1 MTPEET
7 RKLVDHLDESR
18 TGKLSADLE
27 NLIDRDPEA
36 NQEWYYLKLA
46 VEALRNTGLHEQI
59 GAARESLRTEQKV
72 PAKPTFTEPYPAV
85 RESFIA
91 VPANQPAKTAAGK
104 PSGGIVRSIGKYSLR
119 AAACI
124 LVVAGSSLV
133 YKYVTVSSS
142 SLYDRYF
149 ATYALDISRG
159 EGSEPPIVQAY
170 NNKSWNTVL
179 SQAGPTGTKDNQA
192 EFLAGMADLQ
202 LNRCDDA
209 ITHFEQIIAANAQA
223 STEYYQ
229 DEAEYYLAISWLA
242 CKKVNQAM
250 PILEKIKAD
259 PQHKYYPKVAK
270 MSFFDLRLA
279 QYKENK

>member
-7 RKLVDHLDESR
+7 RKLIDHLDENR
-18 TGKLSADLE
+18 TRRLSASPE
-27 NLIDRDPEA
+27 QLIDQDPQA
-36 NQEWYYLKLA
+36 AQEWYYLNLA
-46 VEALRNTGLHEQI
+46 VDAVRHTGLHEQVSTV
-59 GAARESLRTEQKV
+59 RESLLSERSEST
-72 PAKPTFTEPYPAV
+72 V
-85 RESFIA
+85 RITESFIA
-91 VPANQPAKTAAGK
+91 VPANQTTQKANPT
-104 PSGGIVRSIGKYSLR
+104 PSGAILRTMSKYTFR
-119 AAACI
+119 AAAGI
-124 LVVAGSSLV
+124 LVIASSTV
-133 YKYVTVSSS
+133 IYKYVTVSSS

-149 ATYALDISRG
+149 GAYSLNTSRG
-159 EGSEPPIVQAY
+159 ETTDPPIVQAY
-170 NNKSWNTVL
+170 NAKDWNTVL
-179 SQAGPTGTKDNQA
+179 SMAGTAGAKDNQT

-209 ITHFEQIIAANAQA
+209 ITHFEQVIAANAQA
-223 STEYYQ
+223 STDYYQ

-259 PQHKYYPKVAK
+259 PNHKFHQKVAN

>member
-7 RKLVDHLDESR
+7 QKLVDHLDENR
-18 TGKLSADLE
+18 TNRLSASPKQ
-27 NLIDRDPEA
+27 LIDQDPEA
-36 NQEWYYLKLA
+36 TQEWYYLNLA
-46 VEALRNTGLHEQI
+46 VDAVRHTGLHEQVSTV
-59 GAARESLRTEQKV
+59 RESLLS
-72 PAKPTFTEPYPAV
+72 EPQV
-85 RESFIA
+85 RITESFIA
-91 VPANQPAKTAAGK
+91 VPANQPTQTSNQKA
-104 PSGGIVRSIGKYSLR
+104 SGAIIRTLGKYTFR
-119 AAACI
+119 AAAGI
-124 LVVAGSSLV
+124 LVIASSTV
-133 YKYVTVSSS
+133 IYKYVTVSST

-149 ATYALDISRG
+149 GAYSLNTSRG
-159 EGSEPPIVQAY
+159 ETTDPPVVQAY
-170 NNKSWNTVL
+170 NAKNWNTVL
-179 SQAGPTGTKDNQA
+179 SLAGTAGAKDNQI

-223 STEYYQ
+223 SSDYYQ

-242 CKKVNQAM
+242 CQKVNQAM

-259 PQHKYYPKVAK
+259 PHHQYHQKVAN

>member
-7 RKLVDHLDESR
+7 RKLVDHLDENRTSR
-18 TGKLSADLE
+18 LSASPKQ
-27 NLIDRDPEA
+27 LIDQDPQA
-36 NQEWYYLKLA
+36 TQEWYYLNLA
-46 VEALRNTGLHEQI
+46 VDAVRHTGLHEQVASI
-59 GAARESLRTEQKV
+59 RESLRSEQSEPKV
-72 PAKPTFTEPYPAV
+72 RIT
-85 RESFIA
+85 ESFIA
-91 VPANQPAKTAAGK
+91 VPANQTPQKADTR
-104 PSGGIVRSIGKYSLR
+104 PSGGILRTMSKYTFR
-119 AAACI
+119 AAAGI
-124 LVVAGSSLV
+124 LVIASSTV
-133 YKYVTVSSS
+133 IYKYVTVSSS

-149 ATYALDISRG
+149 GAYSLNTSRG
-159 EGSEPPIVQAY
+159 EATDPPIVQAY
-170 NNKSWNTVL
+170 NAKDWNTVL
-179 SQAGPTGTKDNQA
+179 SMAGTAGAKDNQT

-209 ITHFEQIIAANAQA
+209 ITHFEQVIAANAQA
-223 STEYYQ
+223 STDYYQ

-259 PQHKYYPKVAK
+259 PNHKFHQKVAN

>member
-7 RKLVDHLDESR
+7 RKLVDHLDENR
-18 TGKLSADLE
+18 TGRSSAGLE
-27 NLIDRDPEA
+27 QLIDHDPEA
-36 NQEWYYLKLA
+36 AQEWYYLNLA
-46 VEALRNTGLHEQI
+46 VDAVRNTGLHEQV
-59 GAARESLRTEQKV
+59 AMVKETLLQEQIAPGKSGY
-72 PAKPTFTEPYPAV
+72 TEPYM
-85 RESFIA
+85 A
-91 VPANQPAKTAAGK
+91 VPANQPSRRTTEK
-104 PSGGIVRSIGKYSLR
+104 PSGAVIRSIGKYSFR

-124 LVVAGSSLV
+124 LVVASSTV
-133 YKYVTVSSS
+133 IYKYVTVSSS

-149 ATYALDISRG
+149 GAYALNTSRG
-159 EGSEPPIVQAY
+159 EGTEAPIVQAY
-170 NNKSWNTVL
+170 NARNWKTVL
-179 SQAGPTGTKDNQA
+179 SLADATGARDNQV

-209 ITHFEQIIAANAQA
+209 ITHFEQVIAANAQA
-223 STEYYQ
+223 STDYYQ

-259 PQHKYYPKVAK
+259 PHHQYHQKVAE

>member
-18 TGKLSADLE
+18 TGRTSASLE
-27 NLIDRDPEA
+27 RLIDQDPEA
-36 NQEWYYLKLA
+36 AQEWYYMNLA
-46 VEALRNTGLHEQI
+46 VDAVRNTGLHQQV
-59 GAARESLRTEQKV
+59 ADVKESLRLEQQA
-72 PAKPTFTEPYPAV
+72 PAKSGNPEPYML
-85 RESFIA
+85 
-91 VPANQPAKTAAGK
+91 VPANQTPQPANQK
-104 PSGGIVRSIGKYSLR
+104 PAGGIVRTIGRYSFR

-124 LVVAGSSLV
+124 LVVASSTV
-133 YKYVTVSSS
+133 IYKYVTVSSS

-149 ATYALDISRG
+149 NGYALGTSRG
-159 EGSEPPIVQAY
+159 ETTETRVEHAY
-170 NNKSWNTVL
+170 NAKDWNSVL
-179 SQAGPTGTKDNQA
+179 SIADAAGAKDNQI

-209 ITHFEQIIAANAQA
+209 ITHFEQVIAANAQA
-223 STEYYQ
+223 STDYYQ

-259 PQHKYYPKVAK
+259 PHHQYHQKVAN
-270 MSFFDLRLA
+270 MSFFDLRMA

>member
-7 RKLVDHLDESR
+7 RKLVDHLDENR
-18 TGKLSADLE
+18 TGRISADLE
-27 NLIDRDPEA
+27 KSIDGDPEA
-36 NQEWYYLKLA
+36 TQEWYYLNLA
-46 VEALRNTGLHEQI
+46 VEAVRNTGLYEQV
-59 GAARESLRTEQKV
+59 GT
-72 PAKPTFTEPYPAV
+72 V
-85 RESFIA
+85 RETLLAEPEEQGITQSFIA
-91 VPANQPAKTAAGK
+91 VPANQPSKTAAGK
-104 PSGGIVRSIGKYSLR
+104 PSGAIIRSIGRYGFR

-124 LVVAGSSLV
+124 LVVASSTVV

-149 ATYALDISRG
+149 SAYAVNISRG
-159 EGSEPPIVQAY
+159 ESTEPLVVQAY
-170 NNKSWNTVL
+170 TNKDWNAVL
-179 SQAGPTGTKDNQA
+179 SLANAAGARKDNQT

-223 STEYYQ
+223 STDYYQ

-259 PQHKYYPKVAK
+259 PHHQYHQKVAE
-270 MSFFDLRLA
+270 MSFFDLRLV

>member
-27 NLIDRDPEA
+27 NLIDHDPEA
-36 NQEWYYLKLA
+36 TQEWYYLKLA
-46 VEALRNTGLHEQI
+46 VEALRNTGLHEQV
-59 GAARESLRTEQKV
+59 GAARESLL
-72 PAKPTFTEPYPAV
+72 V

-91 VPANQPAKTAAGK
+91 VPANQPAKTTADK
-104 PSGGIVRSIGKYSLR
+104 PSGAIVRTIGKYSFR

-124 LVVAGSSLV
+124 LVVASSAV
-133 YKYVTVSSS
+133 IYKYVTVSSS

-149 ATYALDISRG
+149 STYALDISRG
-159 EGSEPPIVQAY
+159 EGSEPTIVQAY
-170 NNKSWNTVL
+170 NNKLWNTVL
-179 SQAGPTGTKDNQA
+179 SLAGPTGTKDNQA

-223 STEYYQ
+223 STDYYQ

-250 PILEKIKAD
+250 PMLEKIKAD
-259 PQHKYYPKVAK
+259 PHHKYYPRVAK

>member
-7 RKLVDHLDESR
+7 RKLIDHLDENR
-18 TGKLSADLE
+18 TGRSSAGPE
-27 NLIDRDPEA
+27 QLIGHDPEA
-36 NQEWYYLKLA
+36 AQEWYYLNLA
-46 VEALRNTGLHEQI
+46 VDAVRNAGLHEQV
-59 GAARESLRTEQKV
+59 AMVKETLLQEQKA
-72 PAKPTFTEPYPAV
+72 PGKSGYEPYM
-85 RESFIA
+85 A
-91 VPANQPAKTAAGK
+91 VPANQTSRRATEK
-104 PSGGIVRSIGKYSLR
+104 PSGAVIRSIGKYSFR

-124 LVVAGSSLV
+124 LVVASSTV
-133 YKYVTVSSS
+133 IYKYVTVSSS

-149 ATYALDISRG
+149 GAYALNTSRG
-159 EGSEPPIVQAY
+159 VENEPPIVNAY
-170 NNKSWNTVL
+170 NEKDWTSVL
-179 SQAGPTGTKDNQA
+179 SLAGTAGTKDNQA

-209 ITHFEQIIAANAQA
+209 ITHFEQVIAANAQA
-223 STEYYQ
+223 STDYYQ

-259 PQHKYYPKVAK
+259 PHHQYHQKVAE

>member
-7 RKLVDHLDESR
+7 RRLVDQLDESR
-18 TGKLSADLE
+18 TSRPSASLQRQ
-27 NLIDRDPEA
+27 IDEDPQA
-36 NQEWYYLKLA
+36 AQEWYYLNLA
-46 VEALRNTGLHEQI
+46 VDAVRNAGLHEQVGFI
-59 GAARESLRTEQKV
+59 KESLRKEQNA
-72 PAKPTFTEPYPAV
+72 PAKPAYTEQY
-85 RESFIA
+85 IA
-91 VPANQPAKTAAGK
+91 VPANQATRPATEKT
-104 PSGGIVRSIGKYSLR
+104 SGAIIRRIGKYSLR
-119 AAACI
+119 AAAFI
-124 LVVAGSSLV
+124 LVIASSTVL

-149 ATYALDISRG
+149 GSYALNTSRG
-159 EGSEPPIVQAY
+159 EATETPIVQAY
-170 NNKSWNTVL
+170 NTKDWNKVL
-179 SQAGPTGTKDNQA
+179 SLAGAAGARDNQV

-209 ITHFEQIIAANAQA
+209 INHFEQVIAANAQA
-223 STEYYQ
+223 STDYYQ

-259 PQHKYYPKVAK
+259 PHHQYHQKVAN
-270 MSFFDLRLA
+270 MSFFDLRMA